1 MDTLVYSVG
10 LYALG
15 MIAASTIGIFNIG
28 YNIISKKEESQNA
41 LVLSTYLI
49 GLSYFSVIVGA
60 IYTLHIPIVIILS
73 VNSSNNMVYT
83 LSQFSSPIIKGL
95 LNLLEGTKNINILI
109 TEIINESDDE
119 SEKEEGGAEGE
130 GGGVEEGEGG
140 GVEGEGGAEGEGGG
154 VEEGEGGLTIQEK
167 DLPPS
172 PKCSRVDCCKNT
184 DIESIPAVCS
194 SACLCPETVEETKDK
209 TESVEKTEGE
219 QKTEATE
226 KID

>member
-1 MDTLVYSVG
+1 MDTLVYSIG
-10 LYALG
+10 LYTLG

-28 YNIISKKEESQNA
+28 YNIISKKEESQNV

-60 IYTLHIPIVIILS
+60 IYTLHIPIVILIS

-83 LSQFSSPIIKGL
+83 LSQFSSPIIRGL

-119 SEKEEGGAEGE
+119 SEEEEGGM
-130 GGGVEEGEGG
+130 
-140 GVEGEGGAEGEGGG
+140 EGEGGG

-172 PKCSRVDCCKNT
+172 PKCSRVDCCKNV
-184 DIESIPAVCS
+184 DIENIPSVCS
-194 SACLCPETVEETKDK
+194 SACLCPETTEETKDK